1 MVHSIRPESVGINGL
16 ESTIG
21 QSSPSVVLA
30 GMAMSSSSLNEVKV
44 EISVVL
50 GRSVIPM
57 HQLLRMGRGA
67 VIELDSHQDD
77 PVMVLANNRPV
88 AKADIT
94 IDGDRICVAVTEKL
108 KAYQG

>member
-1 MVHSIRPESVGINGL
+1 
-16 ESTIG
+16 
-21 QSSPSVVLA
+21 
-30 GMAMSSSSLNEVKV
+30 MSDSSLNDVKV

-77 PVMVLANNRPV
+77 PVMVLANNKPV
-88 AKADIT
+88 AKGEIQ
-94 IDGDRICVAVTEKL
+94 IEGDRISVEISETL
-108 KAYQG
+108 KVYTANTP